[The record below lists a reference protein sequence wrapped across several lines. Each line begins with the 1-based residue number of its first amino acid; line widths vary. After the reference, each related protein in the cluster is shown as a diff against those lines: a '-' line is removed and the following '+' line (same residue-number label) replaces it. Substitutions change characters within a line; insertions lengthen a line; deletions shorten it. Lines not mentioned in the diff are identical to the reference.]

1 MIMFPKGAKVIVHCR
16 SGRRSVPVTE
26 QFKVLVKMLIIMKVD
41 LRDGK
46 QNSPVELFNKND
58 NIFQ

>member
-26 QFKVLVKMLIIMKVD
+26 QFKSAGYDAHNYEGGFEGWKAKFSC
-41 LRDGK
+41 RT
-46 QNSPVELFNKND
+46 F
-58 NIFQ
+58 